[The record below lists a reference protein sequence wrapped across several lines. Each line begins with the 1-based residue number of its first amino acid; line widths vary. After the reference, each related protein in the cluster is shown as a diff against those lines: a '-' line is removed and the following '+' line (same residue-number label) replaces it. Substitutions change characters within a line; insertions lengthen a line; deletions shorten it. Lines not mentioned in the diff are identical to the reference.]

1 MASMSSPLISV
12 RYEMLLLNHRTQGF
26 LFTAM
31 ATLGIDP
38 VNVKVEGANE
48 DKINFDTFLSQA

>member
-1 MASMSSPLISV
+1 MNNL
-12 RYEMLLLNHRTQGF
+12 TQDF

>member
-1 MASMSSPLISV
+1 MVCMNNL
-12 RYEMLLLNHRTQGF
+12 TQGF